1 MSKKV
6 LLISG
11 SDRNG
16 SFNTQLVEILS
27 EKLNNKGIET
37 EILDYSNVPLLS
49 QNTEYPTP
57 QAVADLREAVKNSD
71 ALFVISPEYN
81 GSYSARL
88 KNLMDWLSRP
98 AAPELRDEPTV
109 IGSKKVAFGSVAN
122 STYGK
127 FVRKNL
133 SELLAYVRM
142 NVIEG
147 EGLGIIIP
155 GAAWQTGLLKPELE
169 AEQQQLIDEYVD
181 TFIKFIG

>member
-11 SDRNG
+11 SDREG
-16 SFNTQLVEILS
+16 SFNTQLVEIVA
-27 EKLNNKGIET
+27 EKLENKGIAT
-37 EILDYSNVPLLS
+37 EILNYNDVPLLS

-57 QAVADLREAVKNSD
+57 KSVSDLRETVKNSD

-88 KNLMDWLSRP
+88 KNLIDWLSRP

-142 NVIEG
+142 SVIEG
-147 EGLGIIIP
+147 EGLGIRIP
-155 GAAWQTGLLKPELE
+155 MTSWKTGSLKSELE
-169 AEQQQLIDEYVD
+169 AEQEQVIDEYVE